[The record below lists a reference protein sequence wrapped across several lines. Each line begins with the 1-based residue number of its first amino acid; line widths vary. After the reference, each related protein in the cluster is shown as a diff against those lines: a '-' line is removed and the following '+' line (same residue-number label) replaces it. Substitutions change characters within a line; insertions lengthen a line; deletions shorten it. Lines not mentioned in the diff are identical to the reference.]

1 MVDRLM
7 TMDQEQTK
15 YIYSME
21 FSNVQ
26 RLEVSELHMSLK
38 EAGLLPTNSNMG
50 MFMRDIFYRGFNE
63 YRKELVKDDC

>member
-1 MVDRLM
+1 M
-7 TMDQEQTK
+7 ESETK

-21 FSNVQ
+21 FSNAQ
-26 RLEVSELHMSLK
+26 RLEVSELHMALK
-38 EAGLLPTNSNMG
+38 EAGLRASNSNIG

>member
-1 MVDRLM
+1 MVDRLNA
-7 TMDQEQTK
+7 MDQEHTK

-21 FSNVQ
+21 FSNAQ